1 MMTPVRKIHTYNF
14 FWYLLGVVILLEV
27 CYLGWCMGNWAW
39 NKAID
44 AGLVTH
50 TIYVPYRVEIEKGDT
65 LYSIAC
71 RVATSDDHLTNLAF
85 SKLPIR
91 QSTGSCG
98 VACQHLVS
106 KLPIRQSTGATVV
119 S

>member
-1 MMTPVRKIHTYNF
+1 MMKPVRKIHTYNF
-14 FWYLLGVVILLEV
+14 FWYLLGVVLLAEA

-71 RVATSDDHLTNLAF
+71 RVATSDDHLTNLAWQIQQSAGIDDCTTLKPGQIITF
-85 SKLPIR
+85 TLPR
-91 QSTGSCG
+91 
-98 VACQHLVS
+98 
-106 KLPIRQSTGATVV
+106 KEVV
-119 S
+119 HHD

>member
-1 MMTPVRKIHTYNF
+1 MMKPVRKIHTYNF
-14 FWYLLGVVILLEV
+14 FWYLLGVVILLEA

-39 NKAID
+39 GKAID

-71 RVATSDDHLTNLAF
+71 RVATSDDHLIDLAWQIQQSAGIDDCTTLKPGQVITF
-85 SKLPIR
+85 TLPR
-91 QSTGSCG
+91 
-98 VACQHLVS
+98 
-106 KLPIRQSTGATVV
+106 KEVV
-119 S
+119 HHD